1 MRAVYYIRHILGVT
15 DLRAILHAD
24 KNWGIGKSNGLMFRI
39 PADMKFFKETTT
51 GNVVVMGSNTLKS
64 FPGGRP
70 LKDRINIVLYPG
82 GEEREDCK
90 IVRSVDELFGEIKKY
105 PPEKVFVIGG
115 QMMYR
120 TLLPYCDEVLLTKVD
135 AEGDADAFFENL
147 DANPDFKLVYES
159 EPVETNGYLIKFT
172 TYKNLDVKRY

>member
-1 MRAVYYIRHILGVT
+1 M
-15 DLRAILHAD
+15 RAILHAD
-24 KNWGIGKSNGLMFRI
+24 KNWGIGKNNGLMFRI

-64 FPGGRP
+64 FPQSKP
-70 LKDRINIVLYPG
+70 LKDRLNIVLYPN
-82 GEEREDCK
+82 GEDREDCK
-90 IVRSVDELFGEIKKY
+90 IVRSVEELLAEIKKY

-120 TLLPYCDEVLLTKVD
+120 TLLPYCDEVLVTKVD

-147 DANPDFKLVYES
+147 DKNENFKLVYES
-159 EPVETNGYLIKFT
+159 EPVDTNGYTIKFT
-172 TYKNLDVKRY
+172 TYKNLDIKNF